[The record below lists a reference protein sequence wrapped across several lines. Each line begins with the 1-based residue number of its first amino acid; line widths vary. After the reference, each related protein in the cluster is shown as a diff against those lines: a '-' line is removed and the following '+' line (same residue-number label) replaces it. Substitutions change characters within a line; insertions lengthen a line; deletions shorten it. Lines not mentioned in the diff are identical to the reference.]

1 MVNLESKVVSC
12 PFFFA
17 LKSIGVFVFLFIT
30 SVVTGQNILEREET
44 PLFDG
49 KTMVG
54 WVVMNPEYQDF
65 WGVKDGV
72 IFCGNGKEKIPI
84 NLFLYTDKK
93 YKNFELRCLF
103 RLSGDPSTG
112 MINSGIQYRS
122 LVEDGKMMGYQADI
136 GDGYWGDLYD
146 EHRRGELAD
155 GKVDVLNRILNKEG
169 WNSYVIRC
177 VDNRHELYIN
187 GVKTCEYIEKDAGI
201 PDEGVI
207 ALQLHSGGK
216 AIIEYRDIFIEEL

>member
-1 MVNLESKVVSC
+1 MKSDIFYSLLSL
-12 PFFFA
+12 FF
-17 LKSIGVFVFLFIT
+17 LSIFLYVPLQ
-30 SVVTGQNILEREET
+30 SEGQNILKNDEVS
-44 PLFDG
+44 LFDG
-49 KTMVG
+49 ETLKG
-54 WVVMNPEYQDF
+54 WNFLNSKHAEF

-72 IFCGNGKEKIPI
+72 IYCGNGEDKIPV

-93 YKNFELRCLF
+93 YKNFEFRCLF
-103 RLSGDPSTG
+103 RLTGNPQTG

-122 LVEDGKMMGYQADI
+122 IVEGDKMIGYQADI

-155 GKVDVLNRILNKEG
+155 AEVDVLNRILNKNG

-177 VDNRHELYIN
+177 KGDLHELYIN
-187 GVKTCEYIEKDAGI
+187 GVKTCEYVEKDKSI

-216 AIIEYRDIFIEEL
+216 AVIEYRDIVIEEF